1 MIEFIMECSDSYD
14 RTVEMTM
21 DYYDKT
27 LNDFNKNISLA
38 NIKVINE
45 SGTDDDYE
53 YLYEAATSEFIGKAK
68 KIVLSLFNALE
79 SFIQGIRLKIN
90 TNIVDKYFN
99 KIKLK
104 MANDKEHNYDDIK
117 IDVPDM
123 YFPNKEINTISI
135 SIVSRI
141 RPGKINDINISELN
155 DYYNNIK
162 KKVTESLKSNTT
174 ISISDGMKNVE
185 KFYTLL
191 MVLKAMQIK
200 KYTDKLNGNEL
211 KKLIEVYKGYSDM
224 VKWCA
229 VKNSEYIVKVT
240 KTIASKIGV

>member
-1 MIEFIMECSDSYD
+1 MTEFIMECSDSYD
-14 RTVEMTM
+14 RTVELTM

-53 YLYEAATSEFIGKAK
+53 YLYEAAASEFIGKAK
-68 KIVLSLFNALE
+68 KIILSLFNALE

-104 MANDKEHNYDDIK
+104 MSNDKEHNYDDMEIT
-117 IDVPDM
+117 VPDF
-123 YFPNKEINTISI
+123 YFPNKEILTVST
-135 SIVSRI
+135 SIVFGI
-141 RPGKINDINISELN
+141 RPKKINDIDISELN

-162 KKVTESLKSNTT
+162 KKVTESLKSNRT

-185 KFYTLL
+185 KFYNLL
-191 MVLKAMQIK
+191 MLLKTMQIK
-200 KYTDKLNGNEL
+200 KYTDKLNENEL
-211 KKLIEVYKGYSDM
+211 KKLIEIYKGYSDM

-229 VKNSEYIVKVT
+229 VKNSEYIIKVT